1 LRDARCDNSASRL
14 IQEMHMKETRKPV
27 RKPRT
32 PAVTKPA
39 AKPAPAKAKPAV
51 RKKAAE
57 VLPQMT
63 RPPSPGDDRE
73 ERVRVAAYFRA
84 ERRGFLRGYEKED
97 WLAAEAEV
105 SAVTPSPYG
114 ARQPT
119 GQRRRAKT
127 REV

>member
-1 LRDARCDNSASRL
+1 LRL
-14 IQEMHMKETRKPV
+14 IQEIHMKETRKPV

-32 PAVTKPA
+32 PAVTKLA
-39 AKPAPAKAKPAV
+39 AEPAPAKAKPAA

-57 VLPQMT
+57 VLPQTT
-63 RPPSPGDDRE
+63 RPSPGDDRE

-84 ERRGFLRGYEKED
+84 ERRGFVRGYEKED

-105 SAVTPSPYG
+105 SAVTPSPHG
-114 ARQPT
+114 ARQAT

-127 REV
+127 RKI